1 MQGRLRQAAAGHFL
15 TGIFKIMTVTFQ
27 DRLSALGAELPP
39 AAKGG
44 SSFFL
49 QAQIVGNL
57 VFMSGQIPRHGDDIR
72 FKGRI
77 GETLSPE
84 EGHKAARL
92 CALNLVV
99 QLKEALDGRIDRV
112 RRFLKLTVF
121 VNSAP
126 SFTDPSSVANGASE
140 LLMEVFGDAG
150 RHARSAIG
158 VATLPRGVSVE
169 VEAIVEIAP

>member
-1 MQGRLRQAAAGHFL
+1 MS
-15 TGIFKIMTVTFQ
+15 VTFQ
-27 DRLSALGAELPP
+27 NRLSALGAELPP
-39 AAKGG
+39 VPKAG
-44 SSFFL
+44 SGFFM
-49 QAQIVGNL
+49 QAQTVGNL
-57 VFMSGQIPRHGDDIR
+57 VFMSGQIPRRGDDIQ

-77 GETLSPE
+77 GDTLSPE
-84 EGHKAARL
+84 EGYKAARL

-99 QLKEALDGRIDRV
+99 QLNEALGGHIDRV

-140 LLMEVFGDAG
+140 LLVEIFGEAG

>member
-1 MQGRLRQAAAGHFL
+1 MS
-15 TGIFKIMTVTFQ
+15 VTFQ

-39 AAKGG
+39 VPKAG
-44 SSFFL
+44 SSFFM
-49 QAQIVGNL
+49 QAQTVGNL
-57 VFMSGQIPRHGDDIR
+57 VFMSGQIPRRGDDIQ
-72 FKGRI
+72 FKGRL
-77 GETLSPE
+77 GDTLSPE
-84 EGHKAARL
+84 EGYKAARL
-92 CALNLVV
+92 CALNLIV
-99 QLKEALDGRIDRV
+99 QLNEALDGRIDRV

-140 LLMEVFGDAG
+140 LLVEVFGEAG

-169 VEAIVEIAP
+169 VEAIIEIAP